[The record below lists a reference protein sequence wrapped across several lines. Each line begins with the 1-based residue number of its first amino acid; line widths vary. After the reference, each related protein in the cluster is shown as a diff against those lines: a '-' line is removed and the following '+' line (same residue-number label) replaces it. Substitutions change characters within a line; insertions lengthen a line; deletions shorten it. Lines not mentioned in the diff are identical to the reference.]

1 MSDDG
6 SHRQWLEN
14 SPDATLVVN
23 RSGLIQYANRA
34 ASEMLHYP
42 PKVLLGQPIDK
53 LVPEEVR
60 AHHGSLVNLFFQS
73 QGRHRMRNRIRV
85 VANQGEMIDAEIQLA
100 IVTSGGEDQ
109 AIVSIRDTS
118 LLAET
123 EKRLLKAELDYHHIF
138 EVSSVPMCKVSLG
151 GRFMKVNDR
160 LCTLFGYKR
169 DTLLDMTFQD
179 ITHADDLERDLE
191 LLHEVLEDQRRSY
204 QMEKRYIC
212 ADSREL
218 WCNLTVSLIRDEMGF
233 PDYFISVIQ
242 DISTKKAAARQ
253 LRDFN
258 EKLQEMVRTDH
269 LTQVNNRQALLD
281 EMERQRSIFLRYQR
295 PASILFI
302 DLDNFKY
309 INDTFSHACG
319 DRALVEFASMMSDN
333 LRDSDF
339 IARYAGDEFI
349 ILLPE
354 TDQQEAASTADK
366 LRQLNIC
373 FDYDN
378 QTIKVDFS
386 LGCASINE
394 APEGQVEAWI
404 KLADERMYQDKE
416 RQL

>member
-1 MSDDG
+1 M
-6 SHRQWLEN
+6 
-14 SPDATLVVN
+14 
-23 RSGLIQYANRA
+23 
-34 ASEMLHYP
+34 
-42 PKVLLGQPIDK
+42 
-53 LVPEEVR
+53 
-60 AHHGSLVNLFFQS
+60 
-73 QGRHRMRNRIRV
+73 
-85 VANQGEMIDAEIQLA
+85 
-100 IVTSGGEDQ
+100 
-109 AIVSIRDTS
+109 
-118 LLAET
+118 
-123 EKRLLKAELDYHHIF
+123 
-138 EVSSVPMCKVSLG
+138 
-151 GRFMKVNDR
+151 
-160 LCTLFGYKR
+160 
-169 DTLLDMTFQD
+169 
-179 ITHADDLERDLE
+179 
-191 LLHEVLEDQRRSY
+191 
-204 QMEKRYIC
+204 
-212 ADSREL
+212 
-218 WCNLTVSLIRDEMGF
+218 
-233 PDYFISVIQ
+233 
-242 DISTKKAAARQ
+242 
-253 LRDFN
+253 
-258 EKLQEMVRTDH
+258 RTDH

-394 APEGQVEAWI
+394 VPEGQVENWI